1 MKYLLLFF
9 LVALMFI
16 GCEKIIPDLPRDNLN
31 DTLNPDYDFYLNK
44 YSQLEYSKFE
54 ITDEVV
60 PYGETPNN
68 QINKGEYIYLLV
80 YVKNTGNYKAEVVR
94 GTIKTSSSYITY
106 AYGTFGQEL
115 IFADGIYPNSYY
127 DFVSPNTDA
136 TARKSSYYNDVF
148 YSISFQVSNTIPSG
162 TIITFNLEMKDKL
175 NNQWTDSF
183 DVTVY

>member
-1 MKYLLLFF
+1 MKYLLLFS
-9 LVALMFI
+9 LVVLMFT

-106 AYGTFGQEL
+106 GYGTFGEEL
-115 IFADGIYPNSYY
+115 IFADGIYPNSYSDY
-127 DFVSPNTDA
+127 ISPNMEG
-136 TARKSSYYNDVF
+136 TARKNTYYNDVF

>member
-1 MKYLLLFF
+1 MKYLLLFSI
-9 LVALMFI
+9 VVLMFT

-94 GTIKTSSSYITY
+94 GTIKTNSSYITSG
-106 AYGTFGQEL
+106 YGEEL

-127 DFVSPNTDA
+127 DYVSPNTDA
-136 TARKSSYYNDVF
+136 TARKGSYYYDVF

-162 TIITFNLEMKDKL
+162 TTVTFNIEMEDKL